1 MSGGRPHGNAKY
13 HLEFC
18 RCPVCCRAARDYD
31 NNRRRAIAYGRWQP
45 FVDAEPVRAHVR
57 ALGEFG
63 IGWMR
68 AARLAGVSTGGVS
81 KLLYGDRPRG
91 LAPSRRVR
99 PETALKLLAVEPSLE
114 NLGDRTA
121 VDGAGTRRRLQALVC
136 AGWTQSELARRLGMN
151 RANFGRTIVSGLVE
165 VATLKATRT
174 VYDELWRVDPV
185 SAGVPEFRA
194 AAARRIAMSNSW
206 APVGAWDDD
215 TIDDPATFPDWTG
228 YCGKPQGRR
237 EHYRLKLPVCPP
249 CHEAARAAARH
260 AYARKAA

>member
-1 MSGGRPHGNAKY
+1 MSTVGRPHGNAKY
-13 HLEFC
+13 HLELC
-18 RCPVCCRAARDYD
+18 RCLVCCRAARGYE

-99 PETALKLLAVEPSLE
+99 PETALKLLSVEPSLD
-114 NLGDRTA
+114 NLGDRTV
-121 VDGAGTRRRLQALVC
+121 VDGTGTRRRLQALVC

-165 VATLKATRT
+165 VATLKAAR
-174 VYDELWRVDPV
+174 VLYDELWRVDPV
-185 SAGVPEFRA
+185 AAGVPEFRA
-194 AAARRIAMSNSW
+194 VAARRIAVSNSW

-215 TIDDPATFPDWTG
+215 TIDEPGAFPDWTG
-228 YCGKPQGRR
+228 YCGTPQGRR
-237 EHYRLKLPVCPP
+237 VHYRIGVPVCSP
-249 CHEAARAAARH
+249 CREARQSQRAA
-260 AYARKAA
+260 